1 MVPLFVWSDPDVPRR
16 QQQWVTG
23 AASRWWLHYSLLA
36 LKQSLEK
43 LGARLIVRR
52 GPALD
57 VLRDLIEQ
65 TGATLVCWN
74 KLYEPAALARDA
86 AIAKALQADEVS
98 VEQFNSTLL
107 FEPGTLLNK
116 QQLPYR
122 VFTPFWR
129 TVEAQLAM
137 LPPPARTP
145 RKLPTVER
153 SLTSLTIDELSLLP
167 KIRWDEG
174 LAATWTP
181 GESGALKQ
189 LRRFDRH
196 ASRYSSGRDRPDI
209 EQTSRLSPHLHFG
222 EIGPRQLVTALR
234 PHDSYL
240 RQIGWREFAHHL
252 LFHFPET
259 TDQPLD
265 ARFAKQ
271 RWQRSPAQL
280 EAWQRGLTGIPL
292 VDAGMREL
300 WRTGWMHNR
309 VRMIVASWLTKNL
322 QINWLS
328 GARWFWDT
336 LVDADLANN
345 TLGWQWVAGCGA
357 DAAPYYR
364 IFNPVLQAKRFDPQR
379 RYIRRWVPELAR
391 LPDRWIHEP
400 WAAPEAVLRRAGVQ
414 LGVTYPRPIVD
425 LGESRRRA
433 LRVYSELI

>member
-1 MVPLFVWSDPDVPRR
+1 M
-16 QQQWVTG
+16 
-23 AASRWWLHYSLLA
+23 
-36 LKQSLEK
+36 
-43 LGARLIVRR
+43 
-52 GPALD
+52 
-57 VLRDLIEQ
+57 IEQ

-74 KLYEPAALARDA
+74 KLYEPAALERDA
-86 AIAKALQADEVS
+86 EVAKALRAADVT

-107 FEPGTLLNK
+107 FDPGTILNG

-129 TVEAQLAM
+129 TVEKQLAM
-137 LPPPARTP
+137 LPAPERAP
-145 RKLPTVER
+145 RKLPVVKR
-153 SLTSLTIDELSLLP
+153 SLTSVPIRELPLLP
-167 KIRWDEG
+167 KIRWDDG
-174 LAATWTP
+174 LAESWTP

-189 LRRFDRH
+189 LRRFGKH
-196 ASRYSSGRDRPDI
+196 AAHYSMGRDRPDT

-222 EIGPRQLVTALR
+222 EIGPRQLVAALR
-234 PHDSYL
+234 TQSNSGDSYL
-240 RQIGWREFAHHL
+240 RQVGWREFAHHL
-252 LFHFPET
+252 LFHFPAT
-259 TDQPLD
+259 TDKPLD

-271 RWQRSPAQL
+271 RWQRSRAQL
-280 EAWQRGLTGIPL
+280 KAWQRGATGIPL

-322 QINWLS
+322 QIDWLA

-379 RYIRRWVPELAR
+379 RYIRRWVPEIAR

-400 WAAPEAVLRRAGVQ
+400 WAAPEAVLQRAGVQ
-414 LGVTYPRPIVD
+414 LGVTYPRPMAD
-425 LGESRRRA
+425 LGESRKRA
-433 LRVYSELI
+433 LRVYSDLI

>member
-1 MVPLFVWSDPDVPRR
+1 V
-16 QQQWVTG
+16 
-23 AASRWWLHYSLLA
+23 
-36 LKQSLEK
+36 
-43 LGARLIVRR
+43 
-52 GPALD
+52 LD
-57 VLRDLIEQ
+57 NLRDLIRD

-74 KLYEPAALARDA
+74 KLYEPAELERDA
-86 AIAKALQADEVS
+86 QVAKALQDGDVTI
-98 VEQFNSTLL
+98 EQFNSTLL
-107 FEPGTLLNK
+107 FEPGTVLNK

-129 TVEAQLAM
+129 TLEKELAT
-137 LPPPARTP
+137 LPAPRRSP
-145 RKLPTVER
+145 RKLPTVKR
-153 SLTSLTIDELSLLP
+153 SLESIPIQDLSLLP

-174 LAATWTP
+174 LAESWTP

-189 LRRFDRH
+189 LRSFGKH
-196 ASRYSSGRDRPDI
+196 AAQYPTGRDRPDL
-209 EQTSRLSPHLHFG
+209 ELTSRLSPHLHFG
-222 EIGPRQLVTALR
+222 EIGPRQILTALR
-234 PHDSYL
+234 DHNSYL
-240 RQIGWREFAHHL
+240 RQVGWREFAHHL

-259 TDQPLD
+259 TDKPLD

-271 RWQRSPAQL
+271 RWQRSPVHVK
-280 EAWQRGLTGIPL
+280 AWQRGATGIPL

-322 QINWLS
+322 QINWLV

-364 IFNPVLQAKRFDPQR
+364 IFNPVLQAKRFDPHR
-379 RYIRRWVPELAR
+379 RYLRRWLPEIAR

-400 WAAPEAVLRRAGVQ
+400 WAAPEAVLQRAGVQ

-425 LGESRRRA
+425 LGDSRKRA
-433 LRVYSELI
+433 LRVYSDLI

>member
-1 MVPLFVWSDPDVPRR
+1 VPVFLFAPEEQPHWA
-16 QQQWVTG
+16 TG
-23 AASRWWLHYSLLA
+23 AASRWWLHHSLLA
-36 LKQSLEK
+36 LEQSIKK
-43 LGARLIVRR
+43 LGGRLVVRR
-52 GPALD
+52 GNSLDAL
-57 VLRDLIEQ
+57 RELIQQ

-74 KLYEPAALARDA
+74 KLYEPAALEHDARV
-86 AIAKALQADEVS
+86 AKALAADDVT
-98 VEQFNSTLL
+98 VEQFNATLL
-107 FEPGTLLNK
+107 FEPGTILNQ

-129 TVEAQLAM
+129 TVEKQLAT
-137 LPPPARTP
+137 LPSPQRSP
-145 RKLPTVER
+145 RKLPAVKR
-153 SLTSLTIDELSLLP
+153 SLASIPIPELELLP

-174 LAATWTP
+174 LAESWTP

-189 LRRFDRH
+189 LRSFSRH
-196 ASRYSSGRDRPDI
+196 VAQYPIGRDRPDL

-222 EIGPRQLVTALR
+222 EIGPRQILTALR
-234 PHDSYL
+234 HHDAYL
-240 RQIGWREFAHHL
+240 RQVGWREFAHHL
-252 LFHFPET
+252 LFHFPTT
-259 TDQPLD
+259 TDKPLD
-265 ARFAKQ
+265 RRFAKQ
-271 RWQRSPAQL
+271 RWQRSAAHL
-280 EAWQRGLTGIPL
+280 IAWQRGRTGIPL

-322 QINWLS
+322 QINWLL

-379 RYIRRWVPELAR
+379 RYIRQWVPELAP

-400 WAAPEAVLRRAGVQ
+400 WAAPEAVLQRAGVQ
-414 LGVTYPRPIVD
+414 LGVTYPRPVVD

-433 LRVYSELI
+433 LRVYSDLI